1 MKQAYKA
8 EFNTRLLY
16 HQKYS
21 TEDCVHV
28 ASSMYAI
35 MWGLNSTPLTTTR
48 IRLTS
53 LYNISG
59 SCVQPIQGLIEQWK
73 NDGWVV
79 IDEFVDITREF
90 DSQKEYESYLMKM
103 ARSFLLGIPIES
115 DIVSGDDPIPKGTKL
130 NIPDLHS
137 RLDKLIKKD
146 NKIPEVFK
154 DQQAQPADKEDT
166 FSKLKDE
173 KKDAEPIV
181 KEEELD
187 TQTVDDDESDD
198 DWV

>member
-16 HQKYS
+16 HQKYA
-21 TEDCVHV
+21 TEEGVHV
-28 ASSMYAI
+28 ASTMYAV
-35 MWGLNSTPLTTTR
+35 MWGLNSSPLTTTR
-48 IRLTS
+48 LRLTS
-53 LYNISG
+53 LYNMSG
-59 SCVQPIQGLIEQWK
+59 ASVQPIQGLIEQWK

-79 IDEFVDITREF
+79 LDEFVDVAREF
-90 DSQKEYESYLMKM
+90 DSRKEYEAYLMKM

-115 DIVSGDDPIPKGTKL
+115 TIISDDEPKPNGNKL
-130 NIPDLHS
+130 SMPDLSS

-146 NKIPEVFK
+146 TKIPEVFK
-154 DQQAQPADKEDT
+154 DSQTTDDSDDTYAELSDKKELDPAVEGED
-166 FSKLKDE
+166 
-173 KKDAEPIV
+173 
-181 KEEELD
+181 LD